1 MSDFILSFKF
11 MCKRL
16 LVHFQTGKGLFYI
29 GITNFISVFVLKYD
43 MFPLFFPLYRPSS
56 LCHAEY
62 EFLSTGRL
70 RDHFQ
75 QCYGAVGNE
84 ALLGIIYEQV
94 VFILAPCGDLT
105 LFYQGAVEMMSFL
118 SYRKSSLTAEIIG
131 KFLLTFEIMLGLME
145 FLTVNV

>member
-1 MSDFILSFKF
+1 M
-11 MCKRL
+11 
-16 LVHFQTGKGLFYI
+16 
-29 GITNFISVFVLKYD
+29 
-43 MFPLFFPLYRPSS
+43 
-56 LCHAEY
+56 
-62 EFLSTGRL
+62 

-94 VFILAPCGDLT
+94 VFILAPCADLT

-118 SYRKSSLTAEIIG
+118 SYRKSPLTAEIIG

-145 FLTVNV
+145 LLTVNV